1 MGDLQAEDIRGF
13 MAVVRI
19 PLARPTRW
27 YSLSQEPVTTDNAN
41 YRHVIAGV
49 RWRLFQT
56 RTSHSRSAISR
67 TEERILATHPAWGA
81 RNMPDDEGIQT
92 VLDGR
97 KVKSY
102 RRGKSEPLC

>member
-1 MGDLQAEDIRGF
+1 VGDLQAEDIRGF
-13 MAVVRI
+13 IAVVRI

-27 YSLSQEPVTTDNAN
+27 YSPLQEPVTTDNAN
-41 YRHVIAGV
+41 YRHLSPAYGG
-49 RWRLFQT
+49 RLFQM
-56 RTSHSRSAISR
+56 RTSHSRTALSR

-81 RNMPDDEGIQT
+81 MNMPDDEGIQT

-102 RRGKSEPLC
+102 KREKSEPLC